1 MYIGGKEVRTLFAFA
16 TIPVSN
22 AAALV
27 ESVPVPSGTEMV
39 PAVAKAAEE
48 FNSLSK
54 REKKSRLKEAKKLLK
69 KYNADKKAGKQ
80 DDGETNT
87 ILLAILAILLP
98 PLAIYLKERAFT
110 WKFWVSL
117 LLIIPV
123 FFVGWYFWFAAVL
136 LALLVVFNVL

>member
-1 MYIGGKEVRTLFAFA
+1 MAVTFTLFAFA

-22 AAALV
+22 AAALL
-27 ESVPVPSGTEMV
+27 EPTPVPAGTEMD

-54 REKKSRLKEAKKLLK
+54 REKKSRLKEAKKLFKKLK
-69 KYNADKKAGKQ
+69 ANKDAGMQ
-80 DDGETNT
+80 DDAETNT

-117 LLIIPV
+117 ILIIPV